1 MISQIPNQGYDNDA
15 TFFLADMQNNWSIGN
30 PCGED
35 NYMTIECYDNMNMN
49 GNILNIYYANITIQ
63 GQIINEGPITF
74 MCDSAVLTVLEETL
88 EVEQNET
95 IDYTIKMYPNPA
107 RDFIHI
113 DGQGITD
120 IIFYN
125 LNGIV
130 VKHYITPTIEN
141 IINVSNL
148 PSGMYI
154 IQVLNINNKIITK
167 KLIKQ

>member
-1 MISQIPNQGYDNDA
+1 
-15 TFFLADMQNNWSIGN
+15 
-30 PCGED
+30 
-35 NYMTIECYDNMNMN
+35 MN